1 MSDDDGG
8 GPAPPFELPSTRRE
22 RRRRALSSSS
32 SSEFELGGGAAA
44 GGSDDEDAPVVTRQM
59 LLGARTSSAEAFFD
73 AAAQLRDEP
82 PSARAS
88 QATDGTPRQSR
99 SSAPAAAHGFGSPAL
114 EAEARAHPG
123 CARAAECLCFVRPAL
138 THSTRHCAAQSPQV
152 AELLAAKLGEA
163 RRAAALDTRSATEA
177 YERGLSDERQ
187 RAATLAKRVQARCC
201 CGAACARAAS
211 GCDAALGRAARAC
224 AFQTPGA
231 RASRSGAIDAAFALG
246 GRAAQ

>member
-44 GGSDDEDAPVVTRQM
+44 GGSDDEDTPVVTRQM
-59 LLGARTSSAEAFFD
+59 LLGARTSSAEAPFFD

-177 YERGLSDERQ
+177 YERRLSDERQ
-187 RAATLAKRVQARCC
+187 RAATLAKRVQAR
-201 CGAACARAAS
+201 
-211 GCDAALGRAARAC
+211 
-224 AFQTPGA
+224 
-231 RASRSGAIDAAFALG
+231 
-246 GRAAQ
+246 